1 MEQVVETPYKSK
13 QTTATEQL
21 KIPPHSIE
29 AEQSLLGGLML
40 DNHSWD
46 KVVSKVVEEDF
57 YRFEHRLIFRVISN
71 LVKHNKPFDVITV
84 TEALKAIE
92 KLDSAGTELYLF
104 ELANNTPS
112 VANIAAYADIVRERS
127 VLRQLIGVANEIA
140 DTAYHTKGQQIAEI
154 LDQAETKIFSI
165 AEQTARDKGPEKVES
180 ILTRTINKIELLYH
194 SKSTLTGLSTGFKAL
209 DDKTS
214 GLQAAD
220 LVIVAGR
227 PSMGK
232 TTLAMNLAE
241 NAAITSDK
249 PILIFTME
257 MPSDA
262 IAMRM
267 ISSLGRIN
275 LKKIRS
281 GEVNDQDWNRI
292 TSVLNMLSERKLFVD
307 ETPSLSPNE
316 VRSRA
321 RRVAKEHGQLGLIV
335 IDYLQLMQVPGY
347 RSENRTAEI
356 SEISRS
362 LKSIAKELNVPVVA
376 LSQLN
381 RSLESRADRRPVMSD
396 LRESGAIEQDADL
409 IIFIYRDKVYNEN
422 TPDQNVAEIIIAK
435 HRNGEIG
442 KVKLHFAGEYT
453 RFDDLAL
460 SDYSRSVVI
469 GGPSAAAPAETSE

>member
-1 MEQVVETPYKSK
+1 MEQVVDNKKSK
-13 QTTATEQL
+13 QATATDQL
-21 KIPPHSIE
+21 KIPPHSVE

-40 DNHSWD
+40 DNQSWD
-46 KVVSKVVEEDF
+46 KVTSKVVEEDF
-57 YRFEHRLIFRVISN
+57 YRFEHRLIFRAIAS
-71 LVKHNKPFDVITV
+71 LAKHNKPFDVVTL
-84 TEALKAIE
+84 TEALKTMQQ
-92 KLDSAGTELYLF
+92 LDAAGNELYLF

-112 VANIAAYADIVRERS
+112 VANIGAYADIVRERS
-127 VLRQLIGVANEIA
+127 ILRQLIGVANEIA
-140 DTAYHTKGQQIAEI
+140 DSAYQTKGQPIAEL
-154 LDQAETKIFSI
+154 LDNAETKVFAI
-165 AEQTARDKGPEKVES
+165 AEQTAREGGPEKVET
-180 ILTRTINKIELLYH
+180 ILARTLNRIEYLYQA
-194 SKSTLTGLSTGFKAL
+194 KSSLTGLSTGFNEL
-209 DDKTS
+209 DEKTS

-220 LVIVAGR
+220 LIIVAGR

-232 TTLAMNLAE
+232 TTFAMNLAE
-241 NAAITSDK
+241 SAALRADK
-249 PILIFTME
+249 PVLIFTME

-262 IAMRM
+262 LAMRM
-267 ISSLGRIN
+267 ISSLGRIG
-275 LKKIRS
+275 LKKLRN
-281 GEVNDQDWNRI
+281 GEVNDHDWTRI

-307 ETPSLSPNE
+307 ETPALSPNE
-316 VRSRA
+316 LRSRA

-335 IDYLQLMQVPGY
+335 IDYLQLMHVPGY
-347 RSENRTAEI
+347 RGENRTAEI

-362 LKSIAKELNVPVVA
+362 LKAIAKELNVPVVA

-442 KVKLHFAGEYT
+442 KIKLHFAGEYT

-460 SDYSRSVVI
+460 SDYSRSVII
-469 GGPSAAAPAETSE
+469 GNTPNKEI